1 MAMMAGAAFA
11 IMELIV
17 RSTTVARVC
26 MRLNRVANFSISC
39 QVLSLKVEVLW
50 IESDQHWSDGPDS
63 SHIIVLGKL
72 LVQVQRSNGIS
83 RRAGHPHRDT
93 WELAAVNVPVKLVVC
108 AASVNRA
115 VSKDIN
121 KAAIRVR
128 PIVKLSLG
136 KADKPAKRGHL

>member
-93 WELAAVNVPVKLVVC
+93 LGIGRGE
-108 AASVNRA
+108 
-115 VSKDIN
+115 
-121 KAAIRVR
+121 R
-128 PIVKLSLG
+128 PGETGRLRRECEQGGL
-136 KADKPAKRGHL
+136 